1 MAVNQG
7 RNQGVARVAKATPK
21 ILRQNYKAKN
31 ILFTTFT
38 LHIKQHSELQKKLQ
52 RLECLVMLLVI
63 CKSTDLTLTALMQ
76 LLTDLP
82 PLQHGDYEHVHIDVH
97 LHLDVTTYIYIYCT
111 LYSTINSFLNI
122 DV

>member
-1 MAVNQG
+1 M
-7 RNQGVARVAKATPK
+7 
-21 ILRQNYKAKN
+21 
-31 ILFTTFT
+31 
-38 LHIKQHSELQKKLQ
+38 
-52 RLECLVMLLVI
+52 MLLVI